1 MNNLIL
7 FIITL
12 FCWSPTWYL
21 IKFQLG
27 YVDPLVSIF
36 YRFFAAS
43 LIIFIYLI
51 VKKKKLKFSFNH
63 HIWFLFFGICLYSL
77 NYVFFY
83 TSNTYLISAFP
94 AIVFSTVVIMN
105 ILGEWFY
112 FKKKPTIKTL
122 IGATIGMIG
131 IIIIF
136 NKEIFNFNFNN
147 GTHVGLFLAL
157 LGTFFAS
164 TGNMIHQR
172 NLNKKFPLI
181 ETIAFAM
188 FYGSLATLLITKLNN
203 TELLF
208 EFTFNYIASLTYLSV
223 FGSIFAFISYLKLI
237 EKVGPG
243 RAGYVGVIMPVAAL
257 LISTIF
263 ENLEWQTNLIIG
275 LPILLVG
282 AVLVINQKIKKKA
295 PITGPII

>member
-1 MNNLIL
+1 MSNLIL
-7 FIITL
+7 FIATL

-27 YVDPLVSIF
+27 YVDPLVSVF
-36 YRFFAAS
+36 YRFIFAS

-51 VKKKKLKFSFNH
+51 INKKNLKFSVNQ
-63 HIWFLFFGICLYSL
+63 HIWFLFFGLCLYSI

-94 AIVFSTVVIMN
+94 ALVFSTVVIMN
-105 ILGEWFY
+105 ILGEWLY
-112 FKKKPTIKTL
+112 FKKKPTSKTL

-136 NKEIFNFNFNN
+136 NKEIFNFNFSN
-147 GTHVGLFLAL
+147 GTHIGLFLAL
-157 LGTFFAS
+157 LGTFCAS

-172 NLNKKFPLI
+172 NLNNNFPLI

-188 FYGSLATLLITKLNN
+188 LYGSLITLLITQINN

-208 EFTFNYIASLTYLSV
+208 EFSFEYVASLAYLSI
-223 FGSIFAFISYLKLI
+223 FGSIFAFIFYLKLL

-243 RAGYVGVIMPVAAL
+243 RAGYVGVVMPVLAL
-257 LISTIF
+257 IISTIF
-263 ENLEWQTNLIIG
+263 ESLKWQIDLIIG
-275 LPILLVG
+275 LPILLIG
-282 AVLVINQKIKKKA
+282 AILVINQKIKLS
-295 PITGPII
+295 

>member
-1 MNNLIL
+1 MNNLVL
-7 FIITL
+7 FIATL

-27 YVDPLVSIF
+27 YVDPLVSVF
-36 YRFFAAS
+36 YRFIAAS

-51 VKKKKLKFSFNH
+51 VKRKSLKFSFNQ
-63 HIWFLFFGICLYSL
+63 HIWFLLFGTCLYSI

-83 TSNTYLISAFP
+83 TSNTYLVSAFP

-112 FKKKPTIKTL
+112 FKRKPTIKTL
-122 IGATIGMIG
+122 VGAVIGMIG

-136 NKEIFNFNFNN
+136 NKEIFNFNLNN
-147 GTHVGLFLAL
+147 GTHIGLFLAL
-157 LGTFFAS
+157 LGTFCAS
-164 TGNMIHQR
+164 TGNIIHQR
-172 NLNKKFPLI
+172 NLNNNFPLI
-181 ETIAFAM
+181 QTIAFAM
-188 FYGSLATLLITKLNN
+188 LYGSLITLLITQLNN

-208 EFTFNYIASLTYLSV
+208 EFTFTYIASLVYLSV
-223 FGSIFAFISYLKLI
+223 FGSIFAFIFYLKLL

-243 RAGYVGVIMPVAAL
+243 RAGYVGVVMPVIAL

-263 ENLEWQTNLIIG
+263 ENLEWQVDLVIG
-275 LPILLVG
+275 LPVLLIG
-282 AVLVINQKIKKKA
+282 AILVINQKVRSS
-295 PITGPII
+295 

>member
-1 MNNLIL
+1 MNNLFL
-7 FIITL
+7 FIATL

-27 YVDPLVSIF
+27 YVDPLISVF
-36 YRFFAAS
+36 YRFVTAS
-43 LIIFIYLI
+43 LIIFIYLEI
-51 VKKKKLKFSFNH
+51 KKKNLKFSFNH
-63 HIWFLFFGICLYSL
+63 HIWFLFFGTCLYSI

-83 TSNTYLISAFP
+83 KSNTYLISAFP

-122 IGATIGMIG
+122 LGAAIGMIG

-136 NKEIFNFNFNN
+136 NEEIFNFSLSN
-147 GTHVGLFLAL
+147 GTHIGLFLAL
-157 LGTFFAS
+157 LGTFCAS

-172 NLNKKFPLI
+172 NLNNNFPLI
-181 ETIAFAM
+181 QTIAFAM
-188 FYGSLATLLITKLNN
+188 LYGSLVTLLITQLNN
-203 TELLF
+203 IELLF
-208 EFTFNYIASLTYLSV
+208 EFTFRYIVSLAYLSV
-223 FGSIFAFISYLKLI
+223 FGSIFAFIFYLKLL

-243 RAGYVGVIMPVAAL
+243 RAGYVGVVMPVIAL

-263 ENLEWQTNLIIG
+263 ENLEWESDLIIG
-275 LPILLVG
+275 LPVLIIG
-282 AVLVINQKIKKKA
+282 AVLVINQKLNPIK
-295 PITGPII
+295 